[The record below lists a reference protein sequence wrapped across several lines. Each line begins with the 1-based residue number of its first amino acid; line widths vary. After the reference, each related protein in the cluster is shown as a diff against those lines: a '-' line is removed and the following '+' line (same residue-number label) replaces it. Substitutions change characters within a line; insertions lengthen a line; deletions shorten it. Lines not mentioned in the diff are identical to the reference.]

1 MIMVNNRSRMDRGA
15 RVNQKARAALVMVTR
30 STQVTDASRQVCL
43 FSHREESGSTG
54 FLSHSNMMLT
64 TVRGFVVLLVVPSL
78 ARAASAVLSGE
89 CQIR

>member
-15 RVNQKARAALVMVTR
+15 RVNQKARAALVIVTR

-43 FSHREESGSTG
+43 FSHKEESGSTG

-64 TVRGFVVLLVVPSL
+64 VRGYVVLLVVPSL